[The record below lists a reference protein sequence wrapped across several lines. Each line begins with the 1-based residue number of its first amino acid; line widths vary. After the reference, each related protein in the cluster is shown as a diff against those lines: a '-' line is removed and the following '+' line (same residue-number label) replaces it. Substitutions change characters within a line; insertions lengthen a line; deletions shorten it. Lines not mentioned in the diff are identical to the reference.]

1 MRARTCTEKLL
12 AAFGAC
18 VWIGS
23 MVGCENSSSHGS
35 PGRDSGAVSSGGV
48 VGSGGGS
55 GGTQTDAGVGTG
67 GGPGGSGGTRA
78 PDAETSSGGQGG
90 GGTVGSGGV
99 IGSGGKVATGGVVGS
114 GGAIGSGGR
123 TGSGGASATDAG
135 SGGTCGTIAGVTCGP
150 GQFCDLASKCGTIS
164 DAQGTCE
171 ATGPQVACTKEYRPV
186 CGCNGISYD
195 NDCLRQAAGAL
206 KLKEGL
212 CGGPPDGSVGGQF
225 GNGGSLG
232 SGGVTGSGG
241 AGGTTGTS
249 AVPVY
254 VGCFMIGGGL
264 DHFRLEK
271 RDYAQDQC
279 IVLYLSAPSSNRVG
293 YEVVLPTRWGL
304 TSASIS
310 PCTGTGTAVTATK
323 ATGTISWGSGT
334 SYPPDTANV
343 DVVLN
348 VSVLDGGSTFTYVF
362 SAQNID
368 SMSGC

>member
-1 MRARTCTEKLL
+1 LT
-12 AAFGAC
+12 
-18 VWIGS
+18 
-23 MVGCENSSSHGS
+23 
-35 PGRDSGAVSSGGV
+35 
-48 VGSGGGS
+48 
-55 GGTQTDAGVGTG
+55 
-67 GGPGGSGGTRA
+67 
-78 PDAETSSGGQGG
+78 
-90 GGTVGSGGV
+90 
-99 IGSGGKVATGGVVGS
+99 
-114 GGAIGSGGR
+114 
-123 TGSGGASATDAG
+123 
-135 SGGTCGTIAGVTCGP
+135 
-150 GQFCDLASKCGTIS
+150 SKCGTIS

-186 CGCNGISYD
+186 CGCDGIGYD
-195 NDCLRQAAGAL
+195 NDCLRRAAGVL

-232 SGGVTGSGG
+232 SGGVTSSGGVSGSGG

-249 AVPVY
+249 AAPVY
-254 VGCFMIGGGL
+254 VGCFMIGAL
-264 DHFRLEK
+264 DHLRLEK

-293 YEVVLPTRWGL
+293 YEVVLPSRWGL

-310 PCTGTGTAVTATK
+310 PCAGTAATATR

-343 DVVLN
+343 DVVLD
-348 VSVLDGGSTFTYVF
+348 VSALDGGPTLTYVF
-362 SAQNID
+362 SAQNVD